1 LSDPSDRIAGVKHRK
16 AVLVLAAVVVAVA
29 FYVAL
34 GPPRVLW
41 LNAGLEIAHEWT
53 HGAAAVLAAAAAAGM
68 AAVVKNRA
76 GQVVAVL
83 GALALGV
90 FAVQRLTYRV
100 DAVQDSL
107 SLRTVLGTTRI
118 PWSAVTRMDA
128 APTHLTAVSTTGA
141 IRIGTAGLSAD
152 ERAALER
159 TVARRIREAD
169 GSRPRPLAGSATS
182 PQ

>member
-1 LSDPSDRIAGVKHRK
+1 VRYRK
-16 AVLVLAAVVVAVA
+16 AALAVAAVVAALA
-29 FYVAL
+29 FYVSL

-53 HGAAAVLAAAAAAGM
+53 HGAAAILAAVAAAGM
-68 AAVVKNRA
+68 AAVLKNRA

-90 FAVQRLTYRV
+90 LAAQRLAYRV
-100 DAVQDSL
+100 DAVQDAL

-128 APTHLTAVSTTGA
+128 APTHLTAVSTNSA

-169 GSRPRPLAGSATS
+169 GSRSRPLAGEAATR
-182 PQ
+182 Q